1 MSGPKGE
8 SGIKGNKNEKRGKPL
23 AFIRDLIDRYYAHD
37 VARDGAA
44 LTYYLLFAIFPLLV
58 FVSTLVGLMDLD
70 IEETLTAMS
79 RILPEQ
85 VLGIVGSYLEY
96 VSTSPSRQLLVFS
109 LIFSVWFPL
118 RATSCLMHSV
128 RKAYGVPQPPSMIGG
143 TLRNLIFTL
152 WLIVTIAASIV
163 LTTVGRRAL
172 QFVSGLIHIPD
183 QFINVWETLRFAV
196 LGVIMLLVLVP
207 LTVLVFSRF
216 DRKYYLAGLAI
227 IVLTTAAFFLHF
239 ESRRPQARELVIL
252 AVLCALAVASRAAFA
267 AVPHFKPMLAI
278 VMLTGIAF
286 GPEAGFLCGA
296 ISGFASNFIF
306 GQGPWTPW
314 QMFAYG
320 IGGLLAGLFAMWGIL
335 KKAPKGWKDVII
347 LAVFGFFGIL
357 LVVGPLLD
365 TSTFFTV
372 ATSYDAASVLAV
384 YLAGVPVNCVHGA
397 AVALTM
403 LLFGKPLL
411 ERLQRI
417 QIKYGMME
425 P

>member
-1 MSGPKGE
+1 MNTKKTTWRFWLS
-8 SGIKGNKNEKRGKPL
+8 L
-23 AFIRDLIDRYYAHD
+23 LI
-37 VARDGAA
+37 
-44 LTYYLLFAIFPLLV
+44 
-58 FVSTLVGLMDLD
+58 
-70 IEETLTAMS
+70 
-79 RILPEQ
+79 
-85 VLGIVGSYLEY
+85 
-96 VSTSPSRQLLVFS
+96 
-109 LIFSVWFPL
+109 
-118 RATSCLMHSV
+118 
-128 RKAYGVPQPPSMIGG
+128 
-143 TLRNLIFTL
+143 
-152 WLIVTIAASIV
+152 
-163 LTTVGRRAL
+163 
-172 QFVSGLIHIPD
+172 
-183 QFINVWETLRFAV
+183 
-196 LGVIMLLVLVP
+196 LLVLVP

-239 ESRRPQARELVIL
+239 ESRKPQARELVLL
-252 AVLCALAVASRAAFA
+252 AVLCALAVASRAAFGF
-267 AVPHFKPMLAI
+267 VPHFKPMLAI

-320 IGGLLAGLFAMWGIL
+320 IGGMLAGLFALCGIL
-335 KKAPKGWKDVII
+335 KKSPRAWRDGGWRDI
-347 LAVFGFFGIL
+347 LGLTVFGFLCIL

-365 TSTFFTV
+365 TSTFFM
-372 ATSYDAASVLAV
+372 AGFSASSPLAV
-384 YLAGVPVNCVHGA
+384 YLAGVPVNCVHGS

-411 ERLQRI
+411 DRLRRI

>member
-1 MSGPKGE
+1 MNTKKTTWRFWLS
-8 SGIKGNKNEKRGKPL
+8 
-23 AFIRDLIDRYYAHD
+23 
-37 VARDGAA
+37 
-44 LTYYLLFAIFPLLV
+44 LV
-58 FVSTLVGLMDLD
+58 
-70 IEETLTAMS
+70 I
-79 RILPEQ
+79 
-85 VLGIVGSYLEY
+85 
-96 VSTSPSRQLLVFS
+96 
-109 LIFSVWFPL
+109 
-118 RATSCLMHSV
+118 
-128 RKAYGVPQPPSMIGG
+128 
-143 TLRNLIFTL
+143 
-152 WLIVTIAASIV
+152 
-163 LTTVGRRAL
+163 
-172 QFVSGLIHIPD
+172 
-183 QFINVWETLRFAV
+183 
-196 LGVIMLLVLVP
+196 LLVLVP
-207 LTVLVFSRF
+207 LTVLVLSRF

-227 IVLTTAAFFLHF
+227 IVLTMAAFFLHF
-239 ESRRPQARELVIL
+239 ESRKPQARELVIL

-320 IGGLLAGLFAMWGIL
+320 IGGMLAGLFAMWGIL
-335 KKAPKGWKDVII
+335 KKAPRAWRDKGWMDILG
-347 LAVFGFFGIL
+347 LAVFGFLCIL

-372 ATSYDAASVLAV
+372 ATSYDAASAWAV
-384 YLAGVPVNCVHGA
+384 YMAGVPVNCVHGT

-411 ERLQRI
+411 DRLQRI
-417 QIKYGMME
+417 KIKYGMME

>member
-1 MSGPKGE
+1 MNTKKTTWSFWL
-8 SGIKGNKNEKRGKPL
+8 S
-23 AFIRDLIDRYYAHD
+23 
-37 VARDGAA
+37 
-44 LTYYLLFAIFPLLV
+44 LV
-58 FVSTLVGLMDLD
+58 
-70 IEETLTAMS
+70 I
-79 RILPEQ
+79 
-85 VLGIVGSYLEY
+85 
-96 VSTSPSRQLLVFS
+96 
-109 LIFSVWFPL
+109 
-118 RATSCLMHSV
+118 
-128 RKAYGVPQPPSMIGG
+128 
-143 TLRNLIFTL
+143 
-152 WLIVTIAASIV
+152 
-163 LTTVGRRAL
+163 
-172 QFVSGLIHIPD
+172 
-183 QFINVWETLRFAV
+183 
-196 LGVIMLLVLVP
+196 LLVLVP

-227 IVLTTAAFFLHF
+227 IVLTMAAFFLHF
-239 ESRRPQARELVIL
+239 ESRKPQARELVIL
-252 AVLCALAVASRAAFA
+252 AVLCALAVASRAAFD

-320 IGGLLAGLFAMWGIL
+320 IGGMLAGLFALCGIL
-335 KKAPKGWKDVII
+335 KKSPRAWRDGGWRDI
-347 LAVFGFFGIL
+347 LGLTVFGFLCIL

-365 TSTFFTV
+365 TSTFFM
-372 ATSYDAASVLAV
+372 AGFSASSPLAV
-384 YLAGVPVNCVHGA
+384 YLAGVPVNCVHGS

-411 ERLQRI
+411 DRLRRI